1 MSFHVPEEFRVV
13 VGSMASDKSYVNNS
27 AFKVRLRY
35 SRRVFVIASDG
46 QGWKHVSVSTPDT
59 TPTWEQMCEIKDI
72 FWDAEDCVA
81 QFHPPRSVYVDMH
94 PHCLHLWRCPAR
106 DWILPPAD
114 LVGFR
119 DVVVSGERQK
129 P

>member
-1 MSFHVPEEFRVV
+1 MSFHVPEVFRVSI
-13 VGSMASDKSYVNNS
+13 GAMASDKSYGNNG
-27 AFKVRLRY
+27 
-35 SRRVFVIASDG
+35 VFVIASDG